1 MKRHPALLATVL
13 MVFAVLSC
21 KNLGSDSKPTD
32 INHKTTEIHMAKDDG
47 NEMPGK
53 AATTFSVKDRTIH
66 CVSTLNEAKEGTKVS
81 FGWSAVD
88 VKGLPAQKIKDL
100 DYTTKEQEIIVHS
113 HLTLPQDWPEGKYKC
128 EITINDTLDRAVD
141 FTIE

>member
-1 MKRHPALLATVL
+1 MKRHPAWLATVL
-13 MVFAVLSC
+13 LLFAVFAC
-21 KNLGSDSKPTD
+21 KNSGSDSKPTD
-32 INHKTTEIHMAKDDG
+32 VNHKTTEIHMAKDDG
-47 NEMPGK
+47 DEMPGE

-88 VKGLPAQKIKDL
+88 VKGLPTQKIKDL
-100 DYTTKEQEIIVHS
+100 DYTTKGKEIIVHS

-128 EITINDTLDRAVD
+128 EVTIDGTLDRTVD

>member
-13 MVFAVLSC
+13 MVLAVLAC
-21 KNLGSDSKPTD
+21 KNSGSDSKPTD
-32 INHKTTEIHMAKDDG
+32 VNHKTTEIHMAKDDG
-47 NEMPGK
+47 NEMPGE

-88 VKGLPAQKIKDL
+88 VKGLPTQKIKDL
-100 DYTTKEQEIIVHS
+100 DYTTKGKEIIVHS

-128 EITINDTLDRAVD
+128 EITIDGTLDRTVD

>member
-13 MVFAVLSC
+13 MVFAVLAC
-21 KNLGSDSKPTD
+21 KNSGSDSKPTD
-32 INHKTTEIHMAKDDG
+32 VNHKTTEIHMAKDDG
-47 NEMPGK
+47 DEMPGE

-88 VKGLPAQKIKDL
+88 VKGLPTQKIKDL
-100 DYTTKEQEIIVHS
+100 DYTTKGKEIIVHS

-128 EITINDTLDRAVD
+128 EITIDGTLDRTVD

>member
-1 MKRHPALLATVL
+1 MKRHPAWLATGL
-13 MVFAVLSC
+13 MVFAVLAC
-21 KNLGSDSKPTD
+21 KNSGSDSKPTD
-32 INHKTTEIHMAKDDG
+32 VNHKTTEIHMAKDDG

-100 DYTTKEQEIIVHS
+100 DYTTKEKEDIVHS
-113 HLTLPQDWPEGKYKC
+113 HLTAPQDWPEGKYKC